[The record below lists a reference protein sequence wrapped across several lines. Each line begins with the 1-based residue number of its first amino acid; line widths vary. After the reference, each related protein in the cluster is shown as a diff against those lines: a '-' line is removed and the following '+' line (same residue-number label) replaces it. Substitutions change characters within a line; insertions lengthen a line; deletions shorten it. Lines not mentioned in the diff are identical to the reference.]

1 MPPEKAARRAPRATL
16 VRRDCAL
23 MPLAFA
29 LALGGGC
36 RSAPRRPEIA
46 PAAPTKP
53 SQAPAEAPGSAAA
66 PALPAAPAPATPARA
81 ATPPR
86 APEAQVI
93 ATVGDIAVVALDA
106 KEFGQLTRERRLLAY
121 WLSQAGNAGDA
132 IAYDQSYRHNLAIV
146 RLLRA
151 ILTHPQAVPPPVLPR
166 LREYARLVYL
176 HHGLHDDAT
185 GRKLPAPFSP
195 SELRSAALAAQA
207 SGADFGLQKG
217 ASLDRFLREL
227 EGPLFDPAIDALRT
241 NKAPPSGQDP
251 LLASAVNFY
260 QGVSLKDLLDF
271 REHYPLN
278 SRLIKEG
285 GRLVEEVYRSGHPA
299 GSRQGGARG
308 DAQAP
313 PGLYADRLSRV
324 NAALEQAMRFAS
336 GAQLQSLRELHA
348 FFRSGDPERFRTSQ
362 REWLKEAQPVDFILG
377 FIESYADPRGQKG
390 LWEGFVGI
398 EDVPRSA
405 ALKKLAEA
413 AQAFEDA
420 QPWPAEYKRQ
430 GIAVPA
436 AASLVVVAG
445 SGDDRPQAFTG
456 VNLPNE
462 NAEREKYGSKSFLL
476 PGYDEAMAQ
485 VRALRIAREL
495 APPGLADEMARCR
508 PQHRFTLIALHE
520 IVGHGSGRVSQ
531 KLADAHLE
539 PSALLKENYNTLEEA
554 RADLVAL
561 FHGMDPKVVQ
571 LGLMPDASCQASY
584 PQFVADEWLASLAE
598 VPQGD
603 RVEEDHLRAGL
614 LLRWWFADKGAIE
627 EKSIAGKRY
636 LVAADAA
643 KWRAAAGG
651 LLALLQDLKARG
663 DYAQVKSLV
672 DAHATRLDPARRDEV
687 ISRIR
692 ALGVPS
698 RVLGLSP
705 VIAAVLADGKV
716 MDATLEPVRDLDARI
731 LADWSSF

>member
-1 MPPEKAARRAPRATL
+1 MPSEKAARRASRPALVGRDRAL
-16 VRRDCAL
+16 L
-23 MPLAFA
+23 PFA
-29 LALGGGC
+29 LAGAIALAGAC
-36 RSAPRRPEIA
+36 RSAPRKPEVA
-46 PAAPTKP
+46 PSAPPTPSQGAAAPGPK
-53 SQAPAEAPGSAAA
+53 AA
-66 PALPAAPAPATPARA
+66 PALPATPAPAAPAA
-81 ATPPR
+81 A
-86 APEAQVI
+86 APVAAPKGQVI
-93 ATVGDIAVVALDA
+93 ATVGDTAVVALEA
-106 KEFGQLTRERRLLAY
+106 KEFAQLSREQRLLAY

-151 ILTHPQAVPPPVLPR
+151 ILTHAQAVPPSVLPR
-166 LREYARLVYL
+166 VREYARLVYL
-176 HHGLHDDAT
+176 HHGLHDEVTA
-185 GRKLPAPFSP
+185 RKLPPPFSF
-195 SELRSAALAAQA
+195 SQLRSAALAAQA

-227 EGPLFDPAIDALRT
+227 EGPLFDPAVDALRT

-251 LLASAVNFY
+251 LLASAVNLY
-260 QGVSLKDLLDF
+260 QGVSMKDLTGF
-271 REHYPLN
+271 HEHYPLN

-285 GRLVEEVYRSGHPA
+285 GRLVEQVYRSGQPT
-299 GSRQGGARG
+299 GSRQG
-308 DAQAP
+308 DAQVP
-313 PGLYADRLSRV
+313 PGRYADRLARV

-336 GAQLQSLRELHA
+336 GAQLRSLRELHA
-348 FFRSGDPERFRTSQ
+348 FFRTGDPERFRASQ

-377 FIESYADPRGQKG
+377 FIESYADPRGQKA

-398 EDVPRSA
+398 EDVPRSE

-430 GIAVPA
+430 GITSPAV
-436 AASLVVVAG
+436 ASLVVVAG

-476 PGYDEAMAQ
+476 PGYDDAMAQ

-495 APPGLADEMARCR
+495 APPGLADEIARCR
-508 PQHRFTLIALHE
+508 PQHRFTLVALHE
-520 IVGHGSGRVSQ
+520 IVGHGSGRISQ

-539 PSALLKENYNTLEEA
+539 PSALLKETYNTLEEA

-561 FHGMDPKVVQ
+561 FHGTDPKVVQ
-571 LGLMPDASCQASY
+571 LGLMPDAACQASY
-584 PQFVADEWLASLAE
+584 PQFAVGEWLAALAE

-614 LLRWWFADKGAIE
+614 LLRWWFADKGALE
-627 EKSIAGKRY
+627 ERSIGGKRY
-636 LVAADAA
+636 LMTTDAA
-643 KWRAAAGG
+643 QWHAAAGG

-663 DYAQVKSLV
+663 DYAQAKSLL
-672 DAHATRLDPARRDEV
+672 DAHATRLDPAWRDEV
-687 ISRIR
+687 ISRIGG
-692 ALGVPS
+692 LGVPR

-705 VIAAVLADGKV
+705 VMAAVLADGKV

>member
-29 LALGGGC
+29 LALAGGC
-36 RSAPRRPEIA
+36 RSAPRRPEVA
-46 PAAPTKP
+46 PAAPAKP
-53 SQAPAEAPGSAAA
+53 SQAPAAAPGSAAA